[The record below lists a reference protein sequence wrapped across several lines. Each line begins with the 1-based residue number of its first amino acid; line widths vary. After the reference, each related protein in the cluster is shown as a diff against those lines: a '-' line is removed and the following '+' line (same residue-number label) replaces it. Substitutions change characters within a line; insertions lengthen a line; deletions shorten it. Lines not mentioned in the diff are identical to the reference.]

1 MKKFLGTM
9 SLTFLILLASG
20 QTKNLLR
27 GRITDKTTHQ
37 TIAGALVSINQ
48 FQSTSDEEG
57 VFTISWSGTT
67 MPVLKVKSLGYR
79 DFQLNLSSGTSDKML
94 EIELEP
100 TSLFL
105 QPLEVKS
112 IRAADKAPF
121 AKNNLSKDE
130 IAKVNLAQDIPFI
143 LNQTP
148 SVVVNSDA
156 GNGVGYTGIR
166 IRGTDAT
173 RINVTLN
180 GIPYNDAESMGT
192 FFVNLPDFA
201 SSVNSIQVQRGV
213 GTSSNGAAAFG
224 ATINLSTNEFNE
236 KAYTEFNNSYGS
248 FNTRKHTLKAG
259 TGLMGKH
266 FTLDA
271 RVSSIQSDGYID
283 RAKSDLKSFYVSGAW
298 LNQRSSLRFN
308 VFSGKEKTY
317 QAWYGVSASLLNT
330 DRTNNPAGTEKPGTP
345 YDNQTDNYTQT
356 HYQLFFNHAFNSY
369 WSFQSASFLTRGYGY
384 YEEYKAGQQYSKYGL
399 PNPIVGGVPVTSTDL
414 VRQRWLNNYFYG
426 QNISLQYQ
434 KKGNEFTVGGGWNTY
449 TGDHYGTLPWLQTGT
464 APAGYKYYNHPAIKK
479 DANLFAKWQQLIVS
493 HVYGFVDLQ
502 YRHVSHNMTGFQNN
516 PTLLV
521 NRNFNFFN
529 PKLGITYRKNSW
541 QAFLSYAI
549 GQKEPN
555 RDDFEA
561 GTINQPKAE
570 KLQDVEAGLEYKKST
585 YQFAANFYY
594 MHYVNQLV
602 LTGQINDVGA
612 YTRFNVPNSYR
623 LGIEL
628 QGTWK
633 PSSWLAV
640 GANLSLSRN
649 KIKSFTEYTDNYDS
663 GNQDAVLRNNTDI
676 SFSPG
681 TIAGTQ
687 LMFYP
692 VKALELGLIGKYVGK
707 QYMDNSQ
714 LSRSELK
721 AFATQDLRISYSFN
735 NKTFKQ
741 VQLTAQINNLF
752 NKRYEPNG
760 YNYSYTSGGV
770 FYTDNGYYPM
780 AGRNFVV
787 AVNMKLGE

>member
-37 TIAGALVSINQ
+37 TISGALVSINQ

-213 GTSSNGAAAFG
+213 GTSTNGAAAFG

-356 HYQLFFNHAFNSY
+356 HYQLFFNHAFNIH

-399 PNPIVGGVPVTSTDL
+399 PNPVVGGVPVTSTDL

-721 AFATQDLRISYSFN
+721 AFATQDLRIIYSFN
-735 NKTFKQ
+735 NKNFKQ

-760 YNYSYTSGGV
+760 YSYSYTSGGV

-787 AVNMKLGE
+787 AVNLKL